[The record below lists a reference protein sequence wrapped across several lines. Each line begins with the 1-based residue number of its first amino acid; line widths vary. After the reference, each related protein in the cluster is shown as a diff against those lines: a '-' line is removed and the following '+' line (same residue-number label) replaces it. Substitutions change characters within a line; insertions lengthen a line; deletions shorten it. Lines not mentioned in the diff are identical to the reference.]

1 MNIELF
7 PCSGGMAE
15 GFRRAGVRFDVAFDK
30 DPDACDSYEH
40 NHGHR
45 PIQIDVNDLGRLV
58 AAGWTSTPIELL
70 VADPPCTP
78 WSRAG
83 KRAGTDDPRD
93 CLRITAELI
102 RVLRPRA
109 YLIGNV
115 PGLQDSTS
123 WHVVQEVI
131 GGLAAHGY
139 CVVDY
144 ASLDAADY
152 GVPQHRIRPFWFG
165 HLHGPCIQWPAP
177 THGAP
182 SEQLAI
188 GRDGLT
194 PWVTCRQALA
204 HLPLEQ
210 LGRPVRLRRAGTDGH
225 PAAMVDGVAPTIP
238 GGGAPGHSA
247 PQVVLAN
254 AKHLPSGPDSPAK
267 TIAAKVRGNGGQ
279 VLATHPRHP
288 VSNAD
293 SPSRAIKTNGGRAA
307 QGGAV
312 LSMEEAPVRAK
323 RPPSS
328 KGPQRLRAA
337 AVDAPSPTVLSDT
350 DHVGHSS
357 PKLEW
362 PWDRPATT
370 VCSRDTI
377 PPPGHHPET
386 GSILSMPNA
395 IILSERAAAILQGFP
410 EGWVFAGATKRAR
423 WAQLGQ
429 AMPPPLA
436 EAVARAVVAQM
447 RATRREAA

>member
-1 MNIELF
+1 VNVELY
-7 PCSGGMAE
+7 PSSGGMAE

-30 DPDACDSYEH
+30 DPDACDSYEK

-45 PIQIDVNDLGRLV
+45 PIQIDVNDLGRMV
-58 AAGWTSTPIELL
+58 AAGWTSTPIGLL

-123 WHVVQEVI
+123 WHVVQDVI

-144 ASLDAADY
+144 SSLDAADY

-165 HLHGPCIQWPAP
+165 HLDGPCIQWPAP

-188 GRDGLT
+188 GAHGLT
-194 PWVTCRQALA
+194 PWVTCRQALG

-210 LGRPVRLRRAGTDGH
+210 LGRPVRLRHAVTDGH
-225 PAAMVDGVAPTIP
+225 PVAMPDGLSPTIR
-238 GGGAPGHSA
+238 GGGAGHSA
-247 PQVVLAN
+247 PHVVLAN
-254 AKHLPSGPDSPAK
+254 DKHLPSGPDEPAK
-267 TIAAKVRGNGGQ
+267 TIAAKIRGNGGQ

-288 VSNAD
+288 VSDVD

-312 LSMEEAPVRAK
+312 LSVQDPPQPKK
-323 RPPSS
+323 RNPSTR
-328 KGPQRLRAA
+328 GPQRLRAGDPDEPA
-337 AVDAPSPTVLSDT
+337 KVVLADIDAI
-350 DHVGHSS
+350 GHSS

-362 PWDRPATT
+362 PWDRPSTT

-410 EGWVFAGATKRAR
+410 DTWVFAGATKRAR
-423 WAQLGQ
+423 WSQLGQ

-436 EAVARAVVAQM
+436 EAVAHSVVAQL
-447 RATRREAA
+447 RAVRPEAA